1 MQRFRVG
8 KLLFEKN
15 NSVFSCLYLS
25 KKSVLVRRFRVVLSI
40 FRFFVEFSSNL
51 SVFVR
56 RFRVKLPCFWF
67 VVNVCNLFDF
77 LEKSGIFVENVRR
90 FRVGIT
96 VFCSSVFVWKKLRN
110 NFFFLK
116 KIGFF
121 SKKSMFSK
129 KVCFSGVLPQ
139 KLSKNCRISIF
150 PQFWT
155 CLSKKIWKM
164 IIFQMLKN
172 FFF

>member
-1 MQRFRVG
+1 MCVICLIFWKNRVFSSKICG
-8 KLLFEKN
+8 ASAWELPFFLFEC
-15 NSVFSCLYLS
+15 VCV
-25 KKSVLVRRFRVVLSI
+25 KKI
-40 FRFFVEFSSNL
+40 GKKFFE
-51 SVFVR
+51 
-56 RFRVKLPCFWF
+56 
-67 VVNVCNLFDF
+67 
-77 LEKSGIFVENVRR
+77 
-90 FRVGIT
+90 
-96 VFCSSVFVWKKLRN
+96 
-110 NFFFLK
+110 K

-129 KVCFSGVLPQ
+129 KVCFPGVLPQ

-172 FFF
+172 FFFNFSPYQVQCEFQLALNSNNSGWMLSSVENLVLLACVFSSKEVRARTPCKQDGYCCLTN